1 MFHYLIN
8 FLKNLLEKQDIR
20 KYKNN
25 FIYYILFRLLRNRL
39 TNDLKVKIYDFYIY
53 ASHKKNK
60 QSHSI
65 LRKCDFEDLKEL
77 KFLKKISL
85 TNKILFFDCGANFG
99 FYSLF
104 VASIQKNNKVFSFE
118 ASSTT
123 FKDLKKNINLN
134 NLQNIQP
141 INLAISETKDLEIF
155 FKESK
160 NDWESS
166 MKSNNFD
173 VLKTTK
179 IKTITLD
186 SFLENK
192 DIIFPEYNIII
203 KLDIEGNEMNAIRG
217 AKNLLKK
224 YSPMIIIEFSKFI
237 TFEDYKILNEF
248 IEEND
253 YIIYDTSYKEINLEI
268 VLKRLRELPNSMF
281 GVGNNFLIKK
291 NSNYQNIIKSI
302 IN

>member
-1 MFHYLIN
+1 
-8 FLKNLLEKQDIR
+8 
-20 KYKNN
+20 
-25 FIYYILFRLLRNRL
+25 
-39 TNDLKVKIYDFYIY
+39 
-53 ASHKKNK
+53 
-60 QSHSI
+60 
-65 LRKCDFEDLKEL
+65 
-77 KFLKKISL
+77 
-85 TNKILFFDCGANFG
+85 
-99 FYSLF
+99 
-104 VASIQKNNKVFSFE
+104 
-118 ASSTT
+118 
-123 FKDLKKNINLN
+123 
-134 NLQNIQP
+134 
-141 INLAISETKDLEIF
+141 
-155 FKESK
+155 
-160 NDWESS
+160 
-166 MKSNNFD
+166 MKSNNFE

-237 TFEDYKILNEF
+237 TFEDYKILDEF

-268 VLKRLRELPNSMF
+268 VFKRLKELPNSMF

-302 IN
+302 LN